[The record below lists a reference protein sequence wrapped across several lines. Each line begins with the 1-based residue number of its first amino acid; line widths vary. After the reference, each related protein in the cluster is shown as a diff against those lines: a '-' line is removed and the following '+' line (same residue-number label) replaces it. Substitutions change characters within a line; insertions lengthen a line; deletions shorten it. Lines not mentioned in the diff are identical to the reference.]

1 MTGTDWEESGGPVC
15 PFVWVVLAM
24 HYLGVTVFVEY
35 SSEWFVVQLN
45 LLFLPALFNIP
56 HAGWAAKLVSMN
68 RELLTFDR
76 RSTINT
82 IKRCPTE
89 TPQFPK
95 TVPFQSSMADLAISI
110 EGHFRANP
118 PH

>member
-1 MTGTDWEESGGPVC
+1 
-15 PFVWVVLAM
+15 M

-56 HAGWAAKLVSMN
+56 HAGWAAKWVSMN
-68 RELLTFDR
+68 RELLTFGR

-89 TPQFPK
+89 TPQFPRNGSFS
-95 TVPFQSSMADLAISI
+95 V
-110 EGHFRANP
+110 EYG
-118 PH
+118 

>member
-1 MTGTDWEESGGPVC
+1 
-15 PFVWVVLAM
+15 M

-56 HAGWAAKLVSMN
+56 HAGWAAKWVLVN
-68 RELLTFDR
+68 REPLTFGHGSR
-76 RSTINT
+76 INMN
-82 IKRCPTE
+82 KRCPTE
-89 TPQFPK
+89 TPQIPK
-95 TVPFQSSMADLAISI
+95 TIPFQSSMAGSAVSI

-118 PH
+118 PHQNH

>member
-1 MTGTDWEESGGPVC
+1 
-15 PFVWVVLAM
+15 M

-89 TPQFPK
+89 TPQFPRNGSFS
-95 TVPFQSSMADLAISI
+95 V
-110 EGHFRANP
+110 EYG
-118 PH
+118 